1 MIPEIVEKVI
11 SYMDIDSKL
20 RFGIS
25 PGKINEDAA
34 WSLWYRLMSHDGL
47 VYLSESHTLYN
58 LRHHEPGI
66 IMTIRRPIELS
77 YIDYEDSNNG
87 FAIFNLN
94 NLGYS
99 RETYYENNS
108 VIFSPIEN
116 ETWSTELRILF
127 K

>member
-1 MIPEIVEKVI
+1 MIPEIIEKVI

-20 RFGIS
+20 RFGIP

-34 WSLWYRLMSHDGL
+34 WSLWYRLTSHDGL

-87 FAIFNLN
+87 FSIFNLN